1 MANDEFKPD
10 DADNDLF
17 RRLMQDTR
25 PLEPD
30 IRAPEGRPKPA
41 PQARFR
47 RQDEGSVLQE
57 SLGAGIDEVEIG
69 AGETLS
75 FNRPTVGRRTMRK
88 LARGNY
94 SVQAEIDLHGMTA
107 AEADDALQDFIDES
121 LFRGHTCVRII
132 HGKGRGSGHRG
143 PVLKTRVNSRL
154 RRRREVLAFA
164 SARQAHG
171 GTGAVN
177 VLLQKR

>member
-10 DADNDLF
+10 DEDSDLF
-17 RRLMQDTR
+17 RHLMRGTR

-30 IRAPEGRPKPA
+30 IRAPDFRPKPT
-41 PQARFR
+41 PRARFR
-47 RQDEGSVLQE
+47 RQDDVAVLQE
-57 SLGAGIDEVEIG
+57 SLEAGIDDVEIG
-69 AGETLS
+69 AGEALS
-75 FNRPTVGRRTMRK
+75 FHRASVGRRTMRR
-88 LARGNY
+88 LARGSF

-107 AEADDALQDFIDES
+107 SEADDALQDFIDES
-121 LFRGHTCVRII
+121 VFRGHTCVRVI

-143 PVLKTRVNSRL
+143 PILKTRVNSRL